1 MARTKSFDEKETL
14 RKILALFTEKGY
26 HQSSLEDI
34 LQAGG
39 ISRQSMYDTY
49 GDKETVFLKALALF
63 RDENIKTVEKH
74 VESELSAGKS
84 SLDILRHC
92 LYQAPISAEENKG
105 CMLVNSMV
113 EFKDATP
120 AIRSLIDASCSCL
133 HSMMKKVILHG
144 QKIGEIR
151 NDLPASGIAD
161 ILMNARNGLQVSR
174 DYRVLPQELSNTAD
188 LTIALIRET
197 KIGVEVKP

>member
-14 RKILALFTEKGY
+14 HKIVALFREKGY
-26 HQSSLEDI
+26 HQASLEDI

-63 RDENIKTVEKH
+63 REEIIETAEKQ
-74 VESELSAGKS
+74 VESELSAGIS
-84 SLDILRHC
+84 SLDILRRC
-92 LYQAPISAEENKG
+92 LYKIPVSVEENKG

-113 EFKDATP
+113 EFKEATP
-120 AIRSLIDASCSCL
+120 AIRSMIDTSCSCL
-133 HSMMKKVILHG
+133 HSMMKKVILQG
-144 QKIGEIR
+144 QKRGEIR

-188 LTIALIRET
+188 LTIALIR
-197 KIGVEVKP
+197 KK

>member
-14 RKILALFTEKGY
+14 HKIIALFKEKGY
-26 HQSSLEDI
+26 HQASLEDI

-63 RDENIKTVEKH
+63 RDENVNALEKQ
-74 VESELSAGKS
+74 VESELSAGIS
-84 SLDILRHC
+84 SLDILRRL
-92 LYQAPISAEENKG
+92 LYHTPVSAEESKG

-113 EFKDATP
+113 EFKEATP
-120 AIRSLIDASCSCL
+120 AIRSLIDDSCSCL
-133 HSMMKKVILHG
+133 RGMMEKAILQG
-144 QKIGEIR
+144 QKRREIR

-161 ILMNARNGLQVSR
+161 ILMNARNGLQVSK
-174 DYRVLPQELSNTAD
+174 DYQTLPQELGNTAD
-188 LTIALIRET
+188 LTITLIR
-197 KIGVEVKP
+197 KK